1 MTCKHFSIE
10 ELTPPGHQN
19 WALLHEHLPATA
31 DELHE
36 LISAQYAKPGYKV
49 VLLANTWKNGGKFK
63 YRGWRP
69 KDCATGSQNSYHKKG
84 MALDF
89 EAFLVNT
96 KTGESSEISPDE
108 IRDHIRR
115 WKLKEGKLERLG
127 GLETDVTWIHI
138 DVRPVEGL
146 VQFKA
151 PTKGKS

>member
-1 MTCKHFSIE
+1 MICKHFSIE

-36 LISAQYAKPGYKV
+36 LISAQYAKSGHKV

-63 YRGWRP
+63 HRGWRP
-69 KDCATGSQNSYHKKG
+69 QDCATGSQNSYHKKG

-89 EAFLVNT
+89 EAFLVNVT
-96 KTGESSEISPDE
+96 TGESSEIPPEE

-115 WKLKEGKLERLG
+115 WKLREGKLEHLG
-127 GLETDVTWIHI
+127 GLEVGISWIHFDLRPI
-138 DVRPVEGL
+138 DGL

-151 PTKGKS
+151 PTKGKA